1 MRDDKFVS
9 THLTSFSGRT
19 KLVMVEKN
27 TLKQVRTLKLSNSVA
42 AIQPYTEDRVENDNA
57 LSVEQISKARPQTF
71 ETSPQKSDRIESD
84 MDNENVLDNNN
95 ELGTEHNW
103 RNKNEP
109 KKPKRVYLDACPE
122 LKVAKSNKKRK
133 IGIQVIQNGNLCPSI
148 QNNKRRVIVRNTCGF
163 DTIVHILAAATTNE
177 TFHHVIQKSKS
188 KIFEFVKLFLE
199 KGCNAEIYKQRA
211 NFLGQ
216 VSCFLHDGSV
226 PGVSVIDALSNITI
240 LCELTFQEEPSLED
254 RRECK
259 VCNTVLTR
267 QPVTVSLDVETII
280 SHGYEKISDAVKANE
295 ISISDK
301 SCAKCKI
308 RISISRFHRVCRRC

>member
-9 THLTSFSGRT
+9 PHLTSFSGRT
-19 KLVMVEKN
+19 KLVMTEKN

-42 AIQPYTEDRVENDNA
+42 TIQPYTEDRVENDNA
-57 LSVEQISKARPQTF
+57 LSVEQISKERPQTF

-95 ELGTEHNW
+95 ELGTERNW

-133 IGIQVIQNGNLCPSI
+133 IGIQAIQNGNLCPLI
-148 QNNKRRVIVRNTCGF
+148 QNNKRRVIVRYTCGF

-199 KGCNAEIYKQRA
+199 KGCNAKIYKQRA
-211 NFLGQ
+211 NFLDQ
-216 VSCFLHDGSV
+216 VSCF
-226 PGVSVIDALSNITI
+226 
-240 LCELTFQEEPSLED
+240 
-254 RRECK
+254 
-259 VCNTVLTR
+259 
-267 QPVTVSLDVETII
+267 
-280 SHGYEKISDAVKANE
+280 
-295 ISISDK
+295 
-301 SCAKCKI
+301 
-308 RISISRFHRVCRRC
+308 